1 MNICPHCHRR
11 LLTHTSASCNWCG
24 QEIGDAAYQQ
34 QADAERQ
41 AFFAHQAQRDAQSLA
56 IARAA
61 NVGAFADPL
70 GDPVMDMMLLANTR
84 RENAP
89 NRAVEAARQAAMAEA
104 ERERLE
110 DAERVRAAKAAE
122 ERALREAEPSERF
135 RHLEL

>member
-11 LLTHTSASCNWCG
+11 LLTHTSAACNWCG

-56 IARAA
+56 NARVA
-61 NVGAFADPL
+61 NVGNFIDPL
-70 GDPVMDMMLLANTR
+70 GDPMLGLLLAPPR
-84 RENAP
+84 P
-89 NRAVEAARQAAMAEA
+89 NQASARAVEAARQAALAEA
-104 ERERLE
+104 ERARLE
-110 DAERVRAAKAAE
+110 AAERERAAKAAE
-122 ERALREAEPSERF
+122 ERAAREQAPEERF